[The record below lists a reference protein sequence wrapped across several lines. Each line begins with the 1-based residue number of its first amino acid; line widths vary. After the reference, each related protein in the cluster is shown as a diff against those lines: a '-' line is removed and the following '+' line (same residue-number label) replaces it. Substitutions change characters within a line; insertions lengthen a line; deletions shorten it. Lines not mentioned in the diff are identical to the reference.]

1 MGQAPRGPLDFTQIA
16 EMNLGNFKV
25 SLCEMLVRRICG
37 GMTMPQNNPVIFQSL
52 RPCRRG

>member
-37 GMTMPQNNPVIFQSL
+37 GMTMPQNNPVIF
-52 RPCRRG
+52 